1 MGQNQSDAMSPNK
14 KTAGKLTEQQI
25 EQIAEKSFAH
35 FRTYLDDQYPSALNR
50 VLNDLPLIKQAF
62 DHIMKEDKIQDQLR
76 TFSKLLFKKN
86 IWNQYY
92 SMMQQDDFDNLARAI
107 FNAYIPQLKGGKMQ
121 FEHFVCMYATLTCPE
136 SDEESFHLIFRVYC
150 YNPPQFDEE
159 A

>member
-62 DHIMKEDKIQDQLR
+62 DHIMKEDKIIWTKQL
-76 TFSKLLFKKN
+76 FQVLKVKN
-86 IWNQYY
+86 
-92 SMMQQDDFDNLARAI
+92 
-107 FNAYIPQLKGGKMQ
+107 
-121 FEHFVCMYATLTCPE
+121 T
-136 SDEESFHLIFRVYC
+136 
-150 YNPPQFDEE
+150 
-159 A
+159 